1 VKNKAR
7 RVGKKV
13 WGLVVCSLLFAGP
26 ALAAND
32 VSANSQGFQIALPIS
47 GETSLSDSF
56 SLVSK
61 APTPESNPI
70 PALDPGTENQA
81 ARYSNRPQFVTGM
94 APSPNGGS
102 SLFAATMVSLVALEA
117 ADYITT
123 LKALKYPQCQEANPL
138 MQAIVKNQYVFAAV
152 KLGISYLSVR
162 YLGGL
167 RKRNPALAWV
177 ATALANGMLTYV
189 VVNNWNVI
197 QKLKRLNP

>member
-1 VKNKAR
+1 
-7 RVGKKV
+7 
-13 WGLVVCSLLFAGP
+13 
-26 ALAAND
+26 
-32 VSANSQGFQIALPIS
+32 
-47 GETSLSDSF
+47 
-56 SLVSK
+56 
-61 APTPESNPI
+61 
-70 PALDPGTENQA
+70 
-81 ARYSNRPQFVTGM
+81 
-94 APSPNGGS
+94 
-102 SLFAATMVSLVALEA
+102 
-117 ADYITT
+117 
-123 LKALKYPQCQEANPL
+123 